1 MDSSS
6 PPQPRRSDRPSGP
19 TSCLGCRNC
28 TMCLTQVLRQC
39 STLRGGDGSIVHR
52 WWKIVWCE
60 AQRSTKSKGR
70 MHLLQMLH
78 CACRALATIL
88 KCEQN
93 FQVRACPRFGCS
105 FPAFHLFRGRR
116 AAGSASASDLLRSA
130 TADRAAGPAQV
141 RGSCAGSASPN
152 KISCRHPSISHGLSG
167 GNCGRSPAMGAAH
180 GRR

>member
-1 MDSSS
+1 M
-6 PPQPRRSDRPSGP
+6 PRASVEA
-19 TSCLGCRNC
+19 
-28 TMCLTQVLRQC
+28 MQ
-39 STLRGGDGSIVHR
+39 H
-52 WWKIVWCE
+52 
-60 AQRSTKSKGR
+60 AQRRRRIYRASVVEDRLVRGAT
-70 MHLLQMLH
+70 LH
-78 CACRALATIL
+78 QIKRTDALVADAALRVCRALATIL

-93 FQVRACPRFGCS
+93 FQVRACPRVGCS